1 MTTTPLPLTAPPR
14 LMARQPSP
22 RPGEDHQTHL
32 SGGAR
37 YASAKQMR
45 PAQSAAWRATE
56 RGRPASVKSGPPS
69 RHPVQP

>member
-1 MTTTPLPLTAPPR
+1 MTTTPLPLADPPHDTVR
-14 LMARQPSP
+14 PPEP
-22 RPGEDHQTHL
+22 RPPDDHRTHL